1 MVNFGNEKDSRF
13 FYFAIFFLQVS
24 YALRDYFIP
33 NIAAKRK
40 KSWKLRFQ
48 NHDGEMVKK
57 EKDSIKV
64 LREILNKR
72 ILIR

>member
-1 MVNFGNEKDSRF
+1 MKNKDSRF
-13 FYFAIFFLQVS
+13 FYFTIFFLQVS
-24 YALRDYFIP
+24 YALRDYLIP
-33 NIAAKRK
+33 KIAAKRK

-64 LREILNKR
+64 LREILNNR